1 MHVCM
6 LATAIIRDGTIYW
19 YITVS
24 WHTKSDTVSIQIQVT
39 PIYQISWHIDVS
51 VSIDSILHTLYTL
64 FIGWCCS
71 KLIDTCKSC
80 IVLFFKLLSTVFNAK
95 NKNPILLNHEI
106 FLHQSLH
113 IVHMSTAFFYMHNNW
128 TIVIWVVSIEIQ
140 CLLSR

>member
-51 VSIDSILHTLYTL
+51 VSIDSILHTLYT
-64 FIGWCCS
+64 S
-71 KLIDTCKSC
+71 KSAY
-80 IVLFFKLLSTVFNAK
+80 SSYEYG
-95 NKNPILLNHEI
+95 ILLH
-106 FLHQSLH
+106 
-113 IVHMSTAFFYMHNNW
+113 A
-128 TIVIWVVSIEIQ
+128 
-140 CLLSR
+140 